1 MDELLLGDAD
11 LVLLDNDGVP
21 QLVVHVLAGSPEH
34 SGHISALDGVFAA
47 LLFLRPKLQRQIS
60 CFNLCLIKV
69 F

>member
-47 LLFLRPKLQRQIS
+47 LLFLRPKLQR
-60 CFNLCLIKV
+60 
-69 F
+69 